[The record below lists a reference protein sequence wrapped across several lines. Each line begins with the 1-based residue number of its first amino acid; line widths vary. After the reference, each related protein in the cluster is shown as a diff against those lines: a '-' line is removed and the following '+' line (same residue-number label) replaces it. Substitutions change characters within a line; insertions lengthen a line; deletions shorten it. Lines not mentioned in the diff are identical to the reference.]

1 MEIGKKIIKVIIVIL
16 EGCVVRLKEIQIQLD
31 GNDGIRRV
39 KPIHSDFSTTENINK
54 NANKRKD
61 LYNLSLLD
69 DFSKSIGLPIGS
81 NFFKIIKQME
91 TITEKNLITTIIDAI
106 PNVEN
111 LNAIYTALNDPS
123 QIEFTYIAP
132 SPIRKEETMVV
143 HRNFIDEE
151 MKELGLTYDGNS
163 LYDNSLRVIEARQ
176 KKVVIDFIHRF
187 ENAIIKV
194 LESVDDAER
203 QKRIAV
209 LQKDLEDRIYILD
222 IRLKR

>member
-1 MEIGKKIIKVIIVIL
+1 MKKAIKIFIITIL
-16 EGCVVRLKEIQIQLD
+16 
-31 GNDGIRRV
+31 
-39 KPIHSDFSTTENINK
+39 
-54 NANKRKD
+54 
-61 LYNLSLLD
+61 LLA
-69 DFSKSIGLPIGS
+69 GS
-81 NFFKIIKQME
+81 SGFASAKC
-91 TITEKNLITTIIDAI
+91 D
-106 PNVEN
+106 
-111 LNAIYTALNDPS
+111 DPS